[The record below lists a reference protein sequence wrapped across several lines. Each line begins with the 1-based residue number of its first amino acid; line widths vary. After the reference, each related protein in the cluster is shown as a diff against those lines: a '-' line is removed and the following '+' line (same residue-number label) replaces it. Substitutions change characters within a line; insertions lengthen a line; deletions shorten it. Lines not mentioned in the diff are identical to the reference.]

1 MQQYRHLTQ
10 LEISQLKA
18 DSSRATDWSLI
29 EVSEDFKVTQIV
41 QSRIEG
47 RLRLDSK
54 AQIKYSTVS
63 NYHIGECAVVDS
75 VIKLECRKRSRFGN
89 GVAVA
94 TINECGGRS
103 VKIYKTLT
111 AQCAY
116 IMAVYRHRP
125 LMIQTMEAMI
135 EEYAASQESTMGY
148 VGKNSKVINSR
159 TIREVNIDDGV
170 TIDGVSALENG
181 TICDQTKIGADV
193 KAYNFIIAQNAKIDN
208 GAIIERCFVGERAI
222 VSNGFTAVDSLIF
235 ANSHLENGEAA
246 SIFAGPYTVSHHK
259 SSLLIAGIFSFF
271 NAGSGSN
278 QSNHLF
284 KCGAV
289 HQAAHLRG
297 TKFSSG
303 AYIMSPA
310 IEAPFTVVIGHHSA
324 HHDTT
329 LFPYSYLV
337 EGDHKSILIPAANIS
352 SYGLVRDI
360 KKWQERDK
368 RTLKRDIIN
377 FEEHNPYIC
386 GFIISAIEE
395 LKSLCDQNRQAEILR
410 CKGFSIT
417 RTRAERAMSLYS
429 KALDVSLACML
440 QGDNSESCRSEDA
453 WLDLAG
459 QYISKQSVEILLDKI
474 ESGKVES
481 LESIDCYLKEF
492 HAAYNSHAY
501 KWAQQTFAKTFGHI
515 PTKDD
520 LADLLARAQ
529 EAKNYLQTQSNIDK
543 NKDCSTAMS
552 VSYGLDSCGDIH
564 SVVADYNNVRGFITD

>member
-1 MQQYRHLTQ
+1 CRH
-10 LEISQLKA
+10 S
-18 DSSRATDWSLI
+18 
-29 EVSEDFKVTQIV
+29 
-41 QSRIEG
+41 
-47 RLRLDSK
+47 
-54 AQIKYSTVS
+54 
-63 NYHIGECAVVDS
+63 
-75 VIKLECRKRSRFGN
+75 SRFGN
-89 GVAVA
+89 GVKVA

-116 IMAVYRHRP
+116 IMAIYRHRP
-125 LMIQTMEAMI
+125 LIVQAMEAMI
-135 EEYAASQESTMGY
+135 EEYATSKESTMGY

-181 TICDQTKIGADV
+181 TICDDAKIGADV
-193 KAYNFIIAQNAKIDN
+193 KAYNFIIAQNARVDN

-222 VSNGFTAVDSLIF
+222 VSNGFTAADSLIF

-289 HQAAHLRG
+289 HQSAHLRG

-310 IEAPFTVVIGHHSA
+310 IEAPFTIVIGHHSA

-329 LFPYSYLV
+329 QFPYSYLV
-337 EGDHKSILIPAANIS
+337 ERDHKSLLIPAANIS

-386 GFIISAIEE
+386 GFIISAIEK
-395 LKSLCDQNRQAEILR
+395 LKSLCDQNKQSEILH
-410 CKGFSIT
+410 CNGFTIT
-417 RTRAERAMSLYS
+417 RTRAERAIMLYT
-429 KALDVSLACML
+429 KALGVSLACML
-440 QGDNSESCRSEDA
+440 QGDNCKCSRGEGV

-474 ESGKVES
+474 ESGEVES

-492 HAAYNSHAY
+492 HTTYDSHARS
-501 KWAQQTFAKTFGHI
+501 WAQQAYTTTLGHI
-515 PTKDD
+515 PTKGDI
-520 LADLLARAQ
+520 ADLIARAK
-529 EAKNYLQTQSNIDK
+529 EAKSHLQNLSDIDK
-543 NKDCSTAMS
+543 NKDCSLAMS
-552 VSYGLDSCGDIH
+552 VSYGLDSRNERSDIID
-564 SVVADYNNVRGFITD
+564 DYNNVRGFSHSSTPRK